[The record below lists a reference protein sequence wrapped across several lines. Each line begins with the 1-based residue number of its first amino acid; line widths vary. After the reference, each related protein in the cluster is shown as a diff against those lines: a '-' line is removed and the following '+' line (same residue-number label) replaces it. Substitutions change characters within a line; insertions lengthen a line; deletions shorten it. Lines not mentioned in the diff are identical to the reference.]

1 MSRVGNSPILI
12 PEGVNVQINPKDVI
26 ISGKLGSLTQTYDTI
41 SVEKK
46 ENQLTRMI
54 APKQRPLRW
63 ARHELHLMHL
73 IRNHSER

>member
-26 ISGKLGSLTQTYDTI
+26 ISGKLGSLAQTYDTI

-46 ENQLTRMI
+46 ENQLLPFGAGMGFAT
-54 APKQRPLRW
+54 LS
-63 ARHELHLMHL
+63 L
-73 IRNHSER
+73 IFFL